1 MRYNQFAIMKKFVL
15 FSIAMLMSVASF
27 AQESSQVEKTVDA
40 IVKKYDDVDKV
51 ECVTVTKGNGLEML
65 KMLFN
70 KQFGKDFMRG
80 VTSITVINYS
90 DASEE
95 TCLALRKELDAF
107 ITLLEEFNLS
117 GEKKFAD
124 NDYVRSFASASSET
138 GTLSDFVVA
147 IEKEDS
153 KMVMYMAGEIK
164 VSD

>member
-1 MRYNQFAIMKKFVL
+1 MMNMMKRIALLIALVLMTFVGGY
-15 FSIAMLMSVASF
+15 
-27 AQESSQVEKTVDA
+27 AQEPSQVEKTVDA

-51 ECVTVTKGNGLEML
+51 ECFTVTKGNGLEML

-107 ITLLEEFNLS
+107 VTLLEEFNLS

-124 NDYVRSFASASSET
+124 NDYVRSFASASSDA

-164 VSD
+164 VE

>member
-1 MRYNQFAIMKKFVL
+1 MMKNMMKRIALLIALVLMTFVGGY
-15 FSIAMLMSVASF
+15 
-27 AQESSQVEKTVDA
+27 AQEPSQVEKTVDA

-51 ECVTVTKGNGLEML
+51 ECITVTKGNGLEMF

-107 ITLLEEFNLS
+107 VTLLEEFNLS

-124 NDYVRSFASASSET
+124 NDYVRSFASASSDA

-164 VSD
+164 VE

>member
-1 MRYNQFAIMKKFVL
+1 MMKNMMKRIALLIALVLMTFVGGY
-15 FSIAMLMSVASF
+15 
-27 AQESSQVEKTVDA
+27 AQEPSQVEKTVDA

-51 ECVTVTKGNGLEML
+51 ECITVTKGNGLEMF

-107 ITLLEEFNLS
+107 VTLLEEFNFS

-124 NDYVRSFASASSET
+124 NDYVRSFASASSDA

-164 VSD
+164 VE

>member
-1 MRYNQFAIMKKFVL
+1 MKNMMKRIALLVALVLMTFVGGY
-15 FSIAMLMSVASF
+15 
-27 AQESSQVEKTVDA
+27 AQEPSQVEKTVDA

-51 ECVTVTKGNGLEML
+51 ECITVTKGNGLEMF
-65 KMLFN
+65 KILFN

-107 ITLLEEFNLS
+107 VTLLEEFNLS

-124 NDYVRSFASASSET
+124 NDYVRSFASASSDA

-164 VSD
+164 VE

>member
-1 MRYNQFAIMKKFVL
+1 MKNMMKRIALLIALVLMTFVGGY
-15 FSIAMLMSVASF
+15 
-27 AQESSQVEKTVDA
+27 AQEPSQVEKTVDA

-51 ECVTVTKGNGLEML
+51 ECITVTKGNGLEMF

-107 ITLLEEFNLS
+107 VTLLEEFNLS

-124 NDYVRSFASASSET
+124 NDYVRSFASASSDA
-138 GTLSDFVVA
+138 GTLSDFVIA

-153 KMVMYMAGEIK
+153 KMVMYMAGDIK
-164 VSD
+164 VE

>member
-1 MRYNQFAIMKKFVL
+1 MKNMMKRIALLIALVLMTFVGGY
-15 FSIAMLMSVASF
+15 
-27 AQESSQVEKTVDA
+27 AQEPSQVEKTIDA
-40 IVKKYDDVDKV
+40 IVKRYDDVDKV
-51 ECVTVTKGNGLEML
+51 ECFTVTKGNGLEML

-107 ITLLEEFNLS
+107 VTLLEEFNLS
-117 GEKKFAD
+117 GGKKFAD
-124 NDYVRSFASASSET
+124 NDYVRSFASASSDA

-164 VSD
+164 VE

>member
-1 MRYNQFAIMKKFVL
+1 MRYNQFAIMKKIVL

-27 AQESSQVEKTVDA
+27 AQEPSQVEKTVDA

-51 ECVTVTKGNGLEML
+51 ECFTVTKGNGLEML

-117 GEKKFAD
+117 GEKRFAD

-164 VSD
+164 VE

>member
-1 MRYNQFAIMKKFVL
+1 MTNMMKRIALFVAL
-15 FSIAMLMSVASF
+15 VVMTFMAGY

-51 ECVTVTKGNGLEML
+51 ECFTVTKGNGLEML

-117 GEKKFAD
+117 GEKRFAD
-124 NDYVRSFASASSET
+124 NDYVRSFASASSDA

-153 KMVMYMAGEIK
+153 KMVMYMAGDIK
-164 VSD
+164 VEENP

>member
-1 MRYNQFAIMKKFVL
+1 MKNMMKRIALLVALVLMTFVGGY
-15 FSIAMLMSVASF
+15 
-27 AQESSQVEKTVDA
+27 AQEPSQVEKTIDA
-40 IVKKYDDVDKV
+40 IVKRYDDVDKV
-51 ECVTVTKGNGLEML
+51 ECFTVTKGNGLEML

-107 ITLLEEFNLS
+107 VTLLEEFNLS

-124 NDYVRSFASASSET
+124 NDYVRSFASASSDA

-153 KMVMYMAGEIK
+153 KMVMYMAGDIK
-164 VSD
+164 VE

>member
-1 MRYNQFAIMKKFVL
+1 MKNMMKRIALLIALVLMTFVGGY
-15 FSIAMLMSVASF
+15 
-27 AQESSQVEKTVDA
+27 AQEPSQVEKTIDA
-40 IVKKYDDVDKV
+40 IVKRYDDVDKV
-51 ECVTVTKGNGLEML
+51 ECFTVTKGNGLEMF

-107 ITLLEEFNLS
+107 VTLLEEFNLS

-124 NDYVRSFASASSET
+124 NDYVRSFASASSDA

-153 KMVMYMAGEIK
+153 KIVMYMAGEIK
-164 VSD
+164 VE

>member
-1 MRYNQFAIMKKFVL
+1 MKNMMKRIALLIALVLMTFVGGY
-15 FSIAMLMSVASF
+15 
-27 AQESSQVEKTVDA
+27 AQEPSQVEKTVDA

-51 ECVTVTKGNGLEML
+51 ECITVTKGNGLEML

-107 ITLLEEFNLS
+107 VTLLEEFNLS

-124 NDYVRSFASASSET
+124 NDYVRSFASASSDA

-164 VSD
+164 VE

>member
-1 MRYNQFAIMKKFVL
+1 MKNMMKRIALLVALVLMTFVGGY
-15 FSIAMLMSVASF
+15 
-27 AQESSQVEKTVDA
+27 AQEPSQVEKTVDA

-51 ECVTVTKGNGLEML
+51 ECITVTKGNGLEMF

-107 ITLLEEFNLS
+107 VTLLEEFNLS

-124 NDYVRSFASASSET
+124 NDYVRSFASASSDA

-164 VSD
+164 VE

>member
-1 MRYNQFAIMKKFVL
+1 MKNMMKRIALLEALVLMTFVGGY
-15 FSIAMLMSVASF
+15 
-27 AQESSQVEKTVDA
+27 AQEPSQVEKTVDA

-51 ECVTVTKGNGLEML
+51 ECITVTKGNGLEMF
-65 KMLFN
+65 KILFN

-107 ITLLEEFNLS
+107 VTLLEEFNLS

-124 NDYVRSFASASSET
+124 NDYVRSFASASSDA

-164 VSD
+164 VE

>member
-51 ECVTVTKGNGLEML
+51 ECFTVTKGNGLEML

-70 KQFGKDFMRG
+70 RQFGKDFMRG

-117 GEKKFAD
+117 GEKRFAD
-124 NDYVRSFASASSET
+124 NDYVRSFASASSDA

-164 VSD
+164 VE

>member
-1 MRYNQFAIMKKFVL
+1 MKNMMKRIALLIALVLMTFVGGYAL
-15 FSIAMLMSVASF
+15 
-27 AQESSQVEKTVDA
+27 EPSQVEKTVDA

-51 ECVTVTKGNGLEML
+51 ECITVTKGNGLEML
-65 KMLFN
+65 KILFN

-107 ITLLEEFNLS
+107 VTLLEEFNLS

-124 NDYVRSFASASSET
+124 NDYVRSFASASSDA

-153 KMVMYMAGEIK
+153 KIVMYMAGEIK
-164 VSD
+164 VE

>member
-1 MRYNQFAIMKKFVL
+1 MKNMMKRIALLIALVLMTFVGGY
-15 FSIAMLMSVASF
+15 
-27 AQESSQVEKTVDA
+27 AQEPSQVEKTIDA
-40 IVKKYDDVDKV
+40 IVKRYDDVDKV
-51 ECVTVTKGNGLEML
+51 ECFTVTKGNGLEML

-107 ITLLEEFNLS
+107 VTLLEEFNLS

-124 NDYVRSFASASSET
+124 NDYVRSFASASSDA

-164 VSD
+164 VE

>member
-1 MRYNQFAIMKKFVL
+1 MKNMMKRIALLIALVLMTFVGGY
-15 FSIAMLMSVASF
+15 
-27 AQESSQVEKTVDA
+27 AQEPSQVEKTIDA

-51 ECVTVTKGNGLEML
+51 ECFTVTKGNGLEML

-117 GEKKFAD
+117 GEKRFAD
-124 NDYVRSFASASSET
+124 NDYVRSFASASSDA

-164 VSD
+164 VE

>member
-1 MRYNQFAIMKKFVL
+1 MKNMMKRIALLIALVLMTFVGGY
-15 FSIAMLMSVASF
+15 
-27 AQESSQVEKTVDA
+27 AQEPSQVEKTVDA

-51 ECVTVTKGNGLEML
+51 ECITVTKGNGLEMF

-107 ITLLEEFNLS
+107 VTLLEEFNLS

-124 NDYVRSFASASSET
+124 NDYVRSFASASSDA

-164 VSD
+164 VE

>member
-1 MRYNQFAIMKKFVL
+1 MKNMMKRIALLVALVLMTFVGGY
-15 FSIAMLMSVASF
+15 
-27 AQESSQVEKTVDA
+27 AQEPSQVEKTVDA

-51 ECVTVTKGNGLEML
+51 ECFTVTKGNGLEMF

-107 ITLLEEFNLS
+107 VTLLEEFNLS

-124 NDYVRSFASASSET
+124 NDYVRSFASASSDA
-138 GTLSDFVVA
+138 GSLSDFVVA

-153 KMVMYMAGEIK
+153 KMVMYMAGVMKIE
-164 VSD
+164 

>member
-1 MRYNQFAIMKKFVL
+1 MRNMMKRIALLIALVLMTFVGGY
-15 FSIAMLMSVASF
+15 
-27 AQESSQVEKTVDA
+27 AQEPSQVEKTIDA
-40 IVKKYDDVDKV
+40 IVKRYDDVDKV
-51 ECVTVTKGNGLEML
+51 ECFTVTKGNGLEML

-80 VTSITVINYS
+80 MTSITVINYS

-107 ITLLEEFNLS
+107 VTLLEEFNLS

-124 NDYVRSFASASSET
+124 NDYVRSFASASSDA

-153 KMVMYMAGEIK
+153 KMVMYMAGVMKIE
-164 VSD
+164 

>member
-1 MRYNQFAIMKKFVL
+1 MKNMMKRIALLIALVLMTFVGGY
-15 FSIAMLMSVASF
+15 
-27 AQESSQVEKTVDA
+27 AQEPSQVEKTVDA

-51 ECVTVTKGNGLEML
+51 ECITVTKGNGLEMF
-65 KMLFN
+65 KILFN

-107 ITLLEEFNLS
+107 VTLLEEFNLS

-124 NDYVRSFASASSET
+124 NDYVRSFASASSDA

-164 VSD
+164 VE

>member
-1 MRYNQFAIMKKFVL
+1 MKNMMKRIALLVALVLMTFVGGY
-15 FSIAMLMSVASF
+15 
-27 AQESSQVEKTVDA
+27 AQEPSQVEKTVDA

-65 KMLFN
+65 KILFN

-107 ITLLEEFNLS
+107 VTLLEEFNLS

-124 NDYVRSFASASSET
+124 NDYVRSFASASSDA

-164 VSD
+164 VE

>member
-1 MRYNQFAIMKKFVL
+1 MKNMMKRIALLIALVLMTFVGGY
-15 FSIAMLMSVASF
+15 
-27 AQESSQVEKTVDA
+27 AQESSQVEKAVDA

-51 ECVTVTKGNGLEML
+51 ECFTVTKGNGLEML

-107 ITLLEEFNLS
+107 VTLLEEFNLS
-117 GEKKFAD
+117 GEKRFAD

-164 VSD
+164 VE

>member
-1 MRYNQFAIMKKFVL
+1 MKNMMKRIALLIALVLMTFVGGY
-15 FSIAMLMSVASF
+15 
-27 AQESSQVEKTVDA
+27 AQEPSQVEKTIDA

-51 ECVTVTKGNGLEML
+51 ECFTVTKGNGLEML

-95 TCLALRKELDAF
+95 TCQALRKELDAF

-117 GEKKFAD
+117 GEKRFAD
-124 NDYVRSFASASSET
+124 NDYVRSFASASSDA

-164 VSD
+164 VE

>member
-1 MRYNQFAIMKKFVL
+1 MKNMMKRIALLIALVLMTFVGGY
-15 FSIAMLMSVASF
+15 
-27 AQESSQVEKTVDA
+27 AQEPSQVEKTVDA

-51 ECVTVTKGNGLEML
+51 ECITVTKGNGLEMF

-107 ITLLEEFNLS
+107 VTLLEEFNLS
-117 GEKKFAD
+117 GEKRFAD
-124 NDYVRSFASASSET
+124 NDYVRSFASASSDA

-164 VSD
+164 VE

>member
-1 MRYNQFAIMKKFVL
+1 MIKNMVKRMALIVAL
-15 FSIAMLMSVASF
+15 LMMAF
-27 AQESSQVEKTVDA
+27 INGYAQEPSQVEKAVDA

-51 ECVTVTKGNGLEML
+51 ECITVTKGNGLEMF

-107 ITLLEEFNLS
+107 VTLLEEFNLS

-124 NDYVRSFASASSET
+124 NDYVRSFASASSDA

-164 VSD
+164 VE

>member
-1 MRYNQFAIMKKFVL
+1 
-15 FSIAMLMSVASF
+15 MSVASF

-51 ECVTVTKGNGLEML
+51 ECFTVTKGNGLEML

-70 KQFGKDFMRG
+70 RQFGKDFMRG

-107 ITLLEEFNLS
+107 VTLLEEFNLS
-117 GEKKFAD
+117 GEKRFAD

-164 VSD
+164 VE

>member
-1 MRYNQFAIMKKFVL
+1 MMPFV
-15 FSIAMLMSVASF
+15 SGY
-27 AQESSQVEKTVDA
+27 AQEPSQVEKAVNE
-40 IVKKYDDVDKV
+40 IVKKYDDTKGV
-51 ECVTVTKGNGLEML
+51 ECVTVVKGSGLEMVKL
-65 KMLFN
+65 LFN

-107 ITLLEEFNLS
+107 VTLLEEFNLS
-117 GEKKFAD
+117 GEKRFAD
-124 NDYVRSFASASSET
+124 NDYVRSFASASSDA

-153 KMVMYMAGEIK
+153 KMVMYMAGDIK
-164 VSD
+164 VE